1 VTIISARRE
10 QIFLQDWEKRADV
23 RVK

>member
-10 QIFLQDWEKRADV
+10 QIFLQGWEKRADV